1 MSQISKSLANKPH
14 VPAPATA
21 AAVVNKSP
29 SPKRVKDLDLDD
41 RINLLTDQESTENLA
56 GSNLKSAIDQIKKH
70 SSSVEEIGTDHKVEF
85 DSLLDLLIADKSLQ
99 DALNRVRKTYCL
111 HQLDFHSLIFNSRS
125 QELLKDSLRLN
136 QNVQLDQL

>member
-14 VPAPATA
+14 MPAPATA
-21 AAVVNKSP
+21 AAAVNKSP
-29 SPKRVKDLDLDD
+29 SPKRVRDLDLDD

-56 GSNLKSAIDQIKKH
+56 GSNLKSAVDQIKKH
-70 SSSVEEIGTDHKVEF
+70 SSVEEIGTDQRIEF
-85 DSLLDLLIADKSLQ
+85 DSLLDLLVVDKSLQ

-111 HQLDFHSLIFNSRS
+111 HQLDFHSLMFNSRS
-125 QELLKDSLRLN
+125 QELLKDSFRLN